1 MIRSTVRLRTLLLP
15 ASLLVP
21 LLLAVLLSI
30 GHHGFG
36 QTPAPVATALPSKP
50 VVLNGA
56 EDLPRAEFVE
66 TRDPTR
72 VPPAPSPAGAVNPN
86 APGTPGAPNLL
97 APPPEPFGSRLFMG
111 NFLRTRQ
118 DGLNPDYLVMPGD
131 RVMVNTWGAIE
142 GSNVYLV
149 DAQGNIFLPNVG
161 PVQVAGTRNADI
173 TAKVRAGLGRVYA
186 RNFEVY
192 TNLLTAKPV
201 AVFVTGGVVRPGRY
215 AGVPSDSVLFF
226 LEQAGGIDSRLGSYR
241 NISVLRAGAK
251 VVDLDLYD
259 FLLRGTL
266 PPVQFKDG
274 DTVLVNARGTIV
286 EMRGDVTLPA
296 TLEFK
301 PGAVTG
307 AQALAVVPGAARAT
321 QVTIEGIRKDLPI
334 SRTLSVA
341 GFRTFDLRDGDA
353 ITLRGDGRA
362 DTILIHLEGE
372 FNGPAVLAVRRG
384 ARLVDVL
391 NFVSVDAALANP
403 AAVHIR
409 RTSVARAQK
418 TSIDDALFRLERS
431 ALLALSSSQGEAG
444 IRVREA
450 ELTQKFVERARLVQ
464 PLGRVVTARDSQQRN
479 VVLEPEDVVVI
490 PSRTNVIRVGG
501 EVMMTQAV
509 LFRPGARA
517 SDYIS
522 DSGGF
527 TDRSDTGRVIIIRAN
542 AEVAIGSLSLPV
554 FPGDEILVPP
564 KVDTKILQNSIDVTQ
579 VIYQIAVSAA
589 VVIAIL

>member
-1 MIRSTVRLRTLLLP
+1 MMNRTLRLLLTRLP
-15 ASLLVP
+15 VVALP
-21 LLLAVLLSI
+21 LLLLALVLSV
-30 GHHGFG
+30 GRQAFS
-36 QTPAPVATALPSKP
+36 QTPAPIATALPSKP
-50 VVLNGA
+50 PQISTA
-56 EDLPRAEFVE
+56 EDIPKPEFQDPKDVKPAALTPPLP
-66 TRDPTR
+66 
-72 VPPAPSPAGAVNPN
+72 PPAAGAL
-86 APGTPGAPNLL
+86 GAAL
-97 APPPEPFGSRLFMG
+97 PPPDPFGSRLFTG

-118 DGLNPDYLVMPGD
+118 DGLNPDYVVMPGD
-131 RVMVNTWGAIE
+131 RVMVNTWGALE
-142 GSNVYLV
+142 MSNVFLV

-161 PVQVAGTRNADI
+161 PIQVAGTRNADL
-173 TAKVRAGLGRVYA
+173 TAKVKAGLSRVYA

-192 TNLLTAKPV
+192 TNLLNAKPV
-201 AVFVTGGVVRPGRY
+201 AVFVTGGVTRPGRY

-241 NISVLRAGAK
+241 DITLMRANAK
-251 VVDLDLYD
+251 VAELDLYD

-266 PPVQFKDG
+266 PSLQFKDG
-274 DTVLVNARGTIV
+274 DTILVNPRGTVI
-286 EMRGDVTLPA
+286 EMRGEVTLPA

-301 PGAVTG
+301 PGRLNG
-307 AQALAVVPGAARAT
+307 AQALGVVPGAARAT
-321 QVTIEGIRKDLPI
+321 QVTVEGMRNGEPV

-341 GFRTFDLRDGDA
+341 GFRTFDLQNGDS
-353 ITLRGDGRA
+353 ITLRGDGRP
-362 DTILIHLEGE
+362 DTILVHLEGE
-372 FNGPAVLAVRRG
+372 FNGPSVLAIRRG

-391 NFVSVDAALANP
+391 NYVSVDDALANP
-403 AAVHIR
+403 KAVHIR
-409 RTSVARAQK
+409 RMSVARAQK

-450 ELTQKFVERARLVQ
+450 ELTQKFVERARLIQ
-464 PLGRVVTARDSQQRN
+464 PLGRVVTARENQQRN
-479 VVLEPEDVVVI
+479 VVLEPDDVVVI

-517 SDYIS
+517 SAYIA

-527 TDRSDTGRVIIIRAN
+527 TDRSDSGRVIIIRAN
-542 AEVAIGSLSLPV
+542 AEVAIGDPDMAV

>member
-1 MIRSTVRLRTLLLP
+1 
-15 ASLLVP
+15 
-21 LLLAVLLSI
+21 
-30 GHHGFG
+30 
-36 QTPAPVATALPSKP
+36 
-50 VVLNGA
+50 
-56 EDLPRAEFVE
+56 
-66 TRDPTR
+66 
-72 VPPAPSPAGAVNPN
+72 
-86 APGTPGAPNLL
+86 
-97 APPPEPFGSRLFMG
+97 
-111 NFLRTRQ
+111 
-118 DGLNPDYLVMPGD
+118 MPGD
-131 RVMVNTWGAIE
+131 RLMVNTWGALE
-142 GSNVYLV
+142 MSNVFLV

-161 PVQVAGTRNADI
+161 PIQVAGTRNADI
-173 TAKVRAGLGRVYA
+173 TAKVKAGLGRVYA

-201 AVFVTGGVVRPGRY
+201 AVFVTGGVTRPGRY

-226 LEQAGGIDSRLGSYR
+226 LEEAGGIDPRLGSYR
-241 NISVLRAGAK
+241 NISVLRGAAK
-251 VVDLDLYD
+251 VTDIDLYD

-266 PPVQFKDG
+266 PPLQFKDG
-274 DTVLVNARGTIV
+274 DTILVNARGSVV

-307 AQALAVVPGAARAT
+307 AQALSVVPGAARAT
-321 QVTIEGIRKDLPI
+321 QVTIEGIRSGVPI

-341 GFRTFDLRDGDA
+341 GFKAFGLQDGDS

-362 DTILIHLEGE
+362 DTVLIHLEGE
-372 FNGPAVLAVRRG
+372 FNGPSVLAVRRG

-391 NFVSVDAALANP
+391 NFVSIDSALANP

-479 VVLEPEDVVVI
+479 VVLEPDDVVVI

-509 LFRPGARA
+509 LFRPDSRA
-517 SDYIS
+517 SDYIA

-527 TDRSDTGRVIIIRAN
+527 TDRSDTSRVIIIRAN
-542 AEVAIGSLSLPV
+542 AEVAIGNPNMAV
-554 FPGDEILVPP
+554 YPGDEILVPP
-564 KVDTKILQNSIDVTQ
+564 KVDTKLLQNSIDLTQ

-589 VVIAIL
+589 VVVAIL